1 LLTLWLG
8 RVQEPPKDALD
19 TLVLNAIDLA
29 PLDKYEQIDFVPFD
43 PTVKRTEATIKGPDG
58 KVFKVT
64 KGAPHVLLEMT
75 YNKDDIRKEVEET
88 VLGLAHR
95 GIRSLA
101 VSCTDHN
108 SPDRWVF
115 MGIMTFLDPPRPDTK
130 ITIQRC
136 KVRGCPGGAQ
146 KTNRANR
153 EEQEEGG
160 CSYWCVALLLNE
172 SRRFG
177 V

>member
-1 LLTLWLG
+1 MYDEVPCLTRSAG
-8 RVQEPPKDALD
+8 C
-19 TLVLNAIDLA
+19 
-29 PLDKYEQIDFVPFD
+29 
-43 PTVKRTEATIKGPDG
+43 DG
-58 KVFKVT
+58 SQ
-64 KGAPHVLLEMT
+64 
-75 YNKDDIRKEVEET
+75 VEET

-136 KVRGCPGGAQ
+136 K
-146 KTNRANR
+146 
-153 EEQEEGG
+153 E
-160 CSYWCVALLLNE
+160 
-172 SRRFG
+172 FG
-177 V
+177 VVTKMITGDHKAIAVEMCKRLNMGTNVLGADNLPVKTPEELESDSLGREFGPMIIGADGFAQVCTHRCISADPTQHTLTSP

>member
-1 LLTLWLG
+1 MGAT
-8 RVQEPPKDALD
+8 
-19 TLVLNAIDLA
+19 
-29 PLDKYEQIDFVPFD
+29 EQ
-43 PTVKRTEATIKGPDG
+43 
-58 KVFKVT
+58 
-64 KGAPHVLLEMT
+64 
-75 YNKDDIRKEVEET
+75 VEET

-136 KVRGCPGGAQ
+136 KEFGVVTKMITGDHKAIAVEMCKRLNMGTNVLGADNLPVKTPEELESDSLGREFGPMIIGADGFAQVCTQKCISANRIARPGPIHRGGAPSHH
-146 KTNRANR
+146 RASPIDDGTTQPTPRHSASTPN
-153 EEQEEGG
+153 
-160 CSYWCVALLLNE
+160 
-172 SRRFG
+172 
-177 V
+177 